1 MKYGITVTSPAFIN
15 GEKIPSKYT
24 CDGSNISPPLNIHG
38 LPDETKSLVL
48 MIEDPDAPMGV
59 WDHWIVWNIL
69 PSTQIM
75 EDSIPGIEGMNSFKR
90 NHYGGPCPPS
100 GIHRYFF
107 KVFALNTFLELDA
120 TSRKDSLEKAMKK
133 HILAHGEL
141 VGVYSR
147 KQ

>member
-1 MKYGITVTSPAFIN
+1 MKHGITVTSPAFIH

-24 CDGSNISPPLNIHG
+24 CDGANISPPLIIHG
-38 LPDETKSLVL
+38 LPDETKCLVL
-48 MIEDPDAPMGV
+48 IVEDPDAPMGV

-69 PSTQIM
+69 PSTQIK
-75 EDSIPGIEGMNSFKR
+75 EDSIPGIEGINSFKR

-120 TSRKDSLEKAMKK
+120 ASGKDSVEKAMKK

-147 KQ
+147 